1 MFLATAA
8 TEAADSLLHLLLIAM
23 WKSARLSTAANV
35 IYFSAW
41 KTTSTTS
48 NCSGEDHLLELLTV
62 LENDGF
68 FGLVV
73 PQVDK

>member
-41 KTTSTTS
+41 KTTS